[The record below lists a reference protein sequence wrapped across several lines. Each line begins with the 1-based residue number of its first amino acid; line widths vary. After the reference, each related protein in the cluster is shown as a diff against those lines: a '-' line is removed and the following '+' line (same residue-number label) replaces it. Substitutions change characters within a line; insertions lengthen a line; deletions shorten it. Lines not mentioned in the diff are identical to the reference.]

1 MRQQQYPE
9 KSFYSC
15 FLNVVLI
22 PVRMIRYG
30 PYKDG
35 RLTLEKAMSYAMK
48 KTGLSDFGDTRFIQ
62 NYNAIFSSAAHQA
75 LKLSNLGYVMYRIE
89 LNMTMVRRLKL
100 LNFVKEIPAIKDIPV
115 RSPVFVM
122 GLPRTGTTFLH
133 RLLSLDPKVRSPLLW
148 ELLAPVPAVS
158 KNASDEEL
166 RKDNDKRRKFIRK
179 LIADRQSFGDKALQ
193 HIHEIGADLPE
204 ECIMALTD
212 ELPVHMSCLYSV
224 YLNWE
229 KLFSETPEIDGDC
242 VTAAY
247 AYYKQVLQILSYQIG
262 EAKDPRRWMLKCPI
276 HLYYTK
282 EIARIFP
289 DARLI
294 WTHRHPVSAVP
305 SLCSLV
311 KSLSQVYYENESR
324 DDALLGKKV
333 RDLSAKYLLQC
344 VDDIEKSKLPC
355 SHIHYEELTTNPIG
369 VVKSIY
375 KENGWEFSAEYESIL
390 EKYLQK
396 NKEDRER
403 AKQEQA
409 KSKDVL
415 HHYTPEEFSLTAEEL
430 TSGNFEKYVQMFKV
444 PMSKN

>member
-1 MRQQQYPE
+1 MIVLVILAVLILPWVVVLIGAVMRQQQYPE

-15 FLNVVLI
+15 FLNVALI

-48 KTGLSDFGDTRFIQ
+48 KTGFSDFGETKFIQ

-100 LNFVKEIPAIKDIPV
+100 LNFVKELPAVKSIPV

-148 ELLAPVPAVS
+148 ELLAPVPTVS

-166 RKDNDKRRKFIRK
+166 RKDNEKRRKFIRK

-224 YLNWE
+224 YLNWD
-229 KLFSETPEIDGDC
+229 KLFSDKAEINSDC
-242 VTAAY
+242 VTSAY

-262 EAKDPRRWMLKCPI
+262 EVKDPRRWMLKCPI

-289 DARLI
+289 DAKLI
-294 WTHRHPVSAVP
+294 WYVA
-305 SLCSLV
+305 
-311 KSLSQVYYENESR
+311 SQ
-324 DDALLGKKV
+324 
-333 RDLSAKYLLQC
+333 LQ
-344 VDDIEKSKLPC
+344 
-355 SHIHYEELTTNPIG
+355 
-369 VVKSIY
+369 
-375 KENGWEFSAEYESIL
+375 
-390 EKYLQK
+390 
-396 NKEDRER
+396 
-403 AKQEQA
+403 
-409 KSKDVL
+409 
-415 HHYTPEEFSLTAEEL
+415 
-430 TSGNFEKYVQMFKV
+430 
-444 PMSKN
+444 